1 MIERE
6 QALDSARTARALL
19 AERMPMNPVYGVYI
33 HASEQLERMIGD
45 LGQRC
50 LAPVATRE
58 WVDIGLMAVK
68 ELEAVDPDLANALM
82 DADHD
87 FKHAG

>member
-1 MIERE
+1 MSGRK
-6 QALDSARTARALL
+6 QALDSARTAQALL
-19 AERMPMNPVYGVYI
+19 AERMSINPVYAVHA
-33 HASEQLERMIGD
+33 HASEQLERMIED
-45 LGQRC
+45 LGHAC
-50 LAPVATRE
+50 LAPAATRE

-87 FKHAG
+87 FKHAR